1 LPKHSPRFGQLA
13 SSQTVCRLFARKAA
27 LIRAT
32 SGVADDLARIHDGLR
47 NGVTVGSIL
56 IGMRAI
62 FSAPRSFSP
71 WTIGAGRGLGSES
84 GVELIALVYSPFHV
98 PPSPSGDALHRNSG
112 RNRSVGIVG
121 LPAEGHSTDLFTE
134 KDYDHE
140 KASPFGVDRGH
151 GCGRPDGVLARQDQ
165 GGQHVLR

>member
-1 LPKHSPRFGQLA
+1 MSRMVRARLTGSLTSSGLGRPCATLQNGQRRVQMSPMIMNVAVPWPKHSPRFGQLA

-47 NGVTVGSIL
+47 NGVSVGSIL

-98 PPSPSGDALHRNSG
+98 PPSPSGD
-112 RNRSVGIVG
+112 
-121 LPAEGHSTDLFTE
+121 
-134 KDYDHE
+134 
-140 KASPFGVDRGH
+140 
-151 GCGRPDGVLARQDQ
+151 
-165 GGQHVLR
+165 